1 MKNSENPTAAKSLSK
16 VPGTSGTSATSAT
29 SGTDSSPASPSAA
42 ELPLVL
48 HVRVVTGP
56 GGGPE
61 KTILNSPRFLGPLG
75 YRAKLAYLHPP
86 QDPGFERLRERAAA
100 LHAELISLPDRGAF
114 DFRGLWQLIQL
125 CRRER
130 VAIWHAH
137 DYKSNVFGLIV
148 RCFARLKLVT
158 TLHGWTDLTGRI
170 PLYMKIDKWCLK
182 YYRKSI
188 CVSDDLRDVCLEVGV
203 PPDRC
208 EVVYNAI
215 DTVDYQRTKTVTQ
228 AKAEIGAP
236 PDGVL
241 IGAVARL
248 SPEKAFD
255 RLIEATVALRR
266 AGYPVHLWIAGEG
279 GWRPDLE
286 RIIEQLDCGS
296 YVRLLGH
303 IHDPKTFYQA
313 LDIFA
318 LSSIREGLPNVVLE
332 AMAYGTP
339 LLATAVNAVPVL
351 VEDQRS
357 GVLVEPGDTAALERG
372 LRQLLDDPDQA
383 RQMGIAAR
391 QRVEEKFS
399 FQRRMEKI
407 ARIYR
412 EVLSD

>member
-1 MKNSENPTAAKSLSK
+1 
-16 VPGTSGTSATSAT
+16 
-29 SGTDSSPASPSAA
+29 
-42 ELPLVL
+42 LVL

-86 QDPGFERLRERAAA
+86 HDPGFDRLRERAAA
-100 LHAELISLPDRGAF
+100 LNAELISLPDRGAF
-114 DFRGLWQLIQL
+114 DLRGLWQLIRL

-148 RCFARLKLVT
+148 RCFTRLKLVT

-188 CVSDDLRDVCLEVGV
+188 CVSDDLREVCLQVGV

-215 DTVDYQRTKTVTQ
+215 DTVDYQRTKTVAQ
-228 AKAEIGAP
+228 AKVEMGAP

-266 AGYPVHLWIAGEG
+266 AGYPVYLWIAGEG

-286 RIIEQLDCGS
+286 RLIQQLDCGS

-357 GVLVEPGDTAALERG
+357 GVLVAPGDTAALERG
-372 LRQLLDDPDQA
+372 LRQLLDHPEQA
-383 RQMGIAAR
+383 RSMGLAAR

>member
-1 MKNSENPTAAKSLSK
+1 MTNEAFPNSPRKDKSSSAPAVDRSPRTST
-16 VPGTSGTSATSAT
+16 VPPVDA
-29 SGTDSSPASPSAA
+29 
-42 ELPLVL
+42 PLVL

-61 KTILNSPRFLGPLG
+61 KTILNSPRFLETLG

-86 QDPGFERLRERAAA
+86 NDPGFERLRERAAA
-100 LHAELISLPDRGAF
+100 LNAELISLPDRGIT
-114 DFRGLWQLIQL
+114 DLRGLWRLIQI
-125 CRRER
+125 CRREK
-130 VAIWHAH
+130 VAIWHGH

-170 PLYMKIDKWCLK
+170 PLYMKIDKWSLK
-182 YYRKSI
+182 YYQKSI
-188 CVSDDLRDVCLEVGV
+188 CVSDDLLDACLEAGV
-203 PPDRC
+203 PRERC

-215 DTVDYQRTKTVTQ
+215 DTVEYQRTKTVAQ

-236 PDGVL
+236 EQGVL

-255 RLIEATVALRR
+255 RLIEAAVELRA

-286 RIIEQLDCGS
+286 QLIERLGCGG

-303 IHDPKTFYQA
+303 VPDPKTFYQA

-339 LLATAVNAVPVL
+339 VLATAVNAVPVL

-357 GVLVEPGDTAALERG
+357 GVLVPAGDTAALVRG
-372 LRQLLDDPDQA
+372 LQQLLDNPAQA
-383 RQMGIAAR
+383 QSLGQAAR

-407 ARIYR
+407 VRIYN
-412 EVLSD
+412 EVLGVS